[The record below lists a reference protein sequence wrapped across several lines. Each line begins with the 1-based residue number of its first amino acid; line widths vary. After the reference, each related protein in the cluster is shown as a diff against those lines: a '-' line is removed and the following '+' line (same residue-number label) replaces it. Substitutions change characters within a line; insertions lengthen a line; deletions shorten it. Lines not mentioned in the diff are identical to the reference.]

1 VIARLPDGSWSAP
14 SCIATGGVGWGLQI
28 GADVTDFVIVLNSED
43 AVRAFS
49 IGGNVTIGG
58 NISATAGPIG
68 TGAAVSASLAHPAP
82 MFSYS
87 KSKGLFAGVSLE
99 GTVLI
104 ERKDTNKDFYGSPV
118 PARDILAGRV
128 PPPEV
133 ASKMYEIIEAAE
145 GLDDSQLP
153 DQSFIP
159 EDPLGYETGQSEATL
174 FDADRTKHA

>member
-1 VIARLPDGSWSAP
+1 
-14 SCIATGGVGWGLQI
+14 
-28 GADVTDFVIVLNSED
+28 
-43 AVRAFS
+43 
-49 IGGNVTIGG
+49 
-58 NISATAGPIG
+58 
-68 TGAAVSASLAHPAP
+68 
-82 MFSYS
+82 
-87 KSKGLFAGVSLE
+87 LFAGVSLE

-153 DQSFIP
+153 EQSFIP
-159 EDPLGYETGQSEATL
+159 GIPLL
-174 FDADRTKHA
+174 TKLIRVGGPFSMLIVRSTT

>member
-1 VIARLPDGSWSAP
+1 
-14 SCIATGGVGWGLQI
+14 
-28 GADVTDFVIVLNSED
+28 
-43 AVRAFS
+43 
-49 IGGNVTIGG
+49 
-58 NISATAGPIG
+58 
-68 TGAAVSASLAHPAP
+68 
-82 MFSYS
+82 M
-87 KSKGLFAGVSLE
+87 FAGVSLE

-104 ERKDTNKDFYGSPV
+104 ERKDTNKDFYGSPI

-159 EDPLGYETGQSEATL
+159 VEPLAYETGESEATL
-174 FDADRTKHA
+174 FDADRTKHT